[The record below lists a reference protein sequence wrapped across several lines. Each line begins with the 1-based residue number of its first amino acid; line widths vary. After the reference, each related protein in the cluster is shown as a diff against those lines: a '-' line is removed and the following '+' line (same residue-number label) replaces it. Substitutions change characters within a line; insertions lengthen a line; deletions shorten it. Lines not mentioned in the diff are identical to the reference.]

1 MDLRRNLSLKLV
13 AVFLAF
19 AAWFWVESQG
29 DLLRTVQVPVDLVGL
44 PADLELMGDTPDD
57 VSVRL
62 RGPEVSIR
70 SLSPERLRVV
80 VNMAGESLQ
89 PGENTLQLTPR
100 QVRVPAGVEV
110 DRITPGQVEVTVARM
125 ATREV
130 PVEPTIQGLPAPG
143 YEIAGTVVR
152 PERVVIE
159 GPEPAVKEVES
170 VGTPTISI
178 DGAQANQRIEVVP
191 VVGGQAGG
199 QVRLSSPRSKVEVL
213 VRVRPLQTERRIAG
227 VKIVAQ
233 GVKAGG
239 PVPRFRPAVLEVRA
253 RGPREAVEALTAADL
268 AVVADLTGL
277 AGSATD
283 LASSRLQ
290 VRLVDDSAPPEG
302 LELSV
307 ISGEPVRLT
316 WGDGR

>member
-199 QVRLSSPRSKVEVL
+199 QVRLSSPRSKVEVV

>member
-213 VRVRPLQTERRIAG
+213 VRVRPLQAERRIAG

>member
-227 VKIVAQ
+227 VKVVAE